1 MIQPATES
9 PIRYFDHAA
18 SSWPKPD
25 AVIEAVNLAM
35 RELGGNPGRGVHE
48 LALRTSR
55 AVFEA
60 RGACARYLGVPD
72 ARDLMFVPSCTAAC
86 NLVLK
91 GLLRSGDRVVVGSME
106 HNAITRPLATL
117 AAAGVEVVVVHADST
132 GFIDPDHAEKAV
144 AAAPTRAV
152 ICQHASNVTGT
163 IQAVGDLADIAHA
176 HGAVMIVDG
185 AQAGGHLPVDLG
197 SLGADAYL
205 LSGHKGLLGPQGI
218 GLMYLSSLIDPDPL
232 VEGGTGGAFSLEEG
246 ETAERPERYEAG
258 TLNTPGIIGLGAGV
272 GFLGEHGEESRRLEL
287 ELTFRLIE
295 RLAQIPGVS
304 VLGPPIGVERVPV
317 VSIVHD
323 KLAAD
328 EIAFA
333 LDRQA
338 RIACRP
344 GLHCSPWAHRTIGT
358 LDSGTVRFSIGHGI
372 SAGDV
377 GYLIESLERVL
388 T

>member
-1 MIQPATES
+1 MTQSSSEN

-25 AVIEAVNLAM
+25 VVIEAVNHAM

-48 LALRTSR
+48 LSLNTSR
-55 AVFEA
+55 SVFEA

-72 ARDLMFVPSCTAAC
+72 ARHLMFVPSCTFAC

-117 AAAGVEVVVVHADST
+117 ADAGVEVVVVHADHT
-132 GFIDPDHAEKAV
+132 GFIDPDNVEAAV

-152 ICQHASNVTGT
+152 ICQHASNVTGA
-163 IQAVGDLADIAHA
+163 IQAVGDLADIAHE
-176 HGAVMIVDG
+176 HGAAMIVDG
-185 AQAGGHLPVDLG
+185 AQAGGHLPVDLS
-197 SLGADAYL
+197 SLGADAYM

-218 GLMYLSSLIDPDPL
+218 GLMYLSSRIDPDPL

-246 ETAERPERYEAG
+246 ESAERPELYEAG

-272 GFLGEHGEESRRLEL
+272 RFLTEQGEALQRVEL
-287 ELTFRLIE
+287 QSTFRLME
-295 RLAQIPGVS
+295 GLTQVPGVR
-304 VLGPPIGVERVPV
+304 VLGPPTGVERVPV
-317 VSIVHD
+317 VSMVHD
-323 KLAAD
+323 KLGAD

-344 GLHCSPWAHRTIGT
+344 GLHCSPWAHRTVGT
-358 LDSGTVRFSIGHGI
+358 LESGAVRFSIGHGI
-372 SAGDV
+372 SAADV
-377 GYLIESLERVL
+377 EYLIEKLERVL